1 MSSDPRRFV
10 SNEER
15 DAAPLPWVHRL
26 AHARPNIRL
35 SLRSAICISAP
46 LIVGV
51 LIHQTLDAILVG
63 IGALWAVSQDGLDD
77 WRVRGRRILG
87 VALGGGVGFALGA
100 TVIQQSNTTW
110 ALALFCGL
118 VALVAGYVESSGWP
132 TPGAY
137 LLLGSI
143 LGAGLGITGPVW
155 RPSLCLFGGGLL
167 LYVVGAIMDR
177 QGRLANQRVYLAN
190 AFSQLA
196 STVQLVGTPS
206 FYEQRATTVG
216 TLDRAQDLVG
226 GARLRSSDEEVA
238 LRECL
243 IVALRC
249 GEVISYLE
257 GKNVHVDAS
266 VPTALREVSEAL
278 DARTAVNALVT
289 IRQLPALFHSTTGLD
304 NTITSAMTLTDATR
318 LRALALRPPVAGS
331 LRYRLPLVERAR
343 FGLVLAG
350 AIVAG
355 VIVSRIL
362 DGPHGFWLPLS
373 VALIFRPDLGPIVTR
388 AVARTLGTVVGVGIA
403 AFVAWRGDTVVDLIV
418 LACLMSAITP
428 WAVRRSHFLGVL
440 TFTPLVF
447 VFLTLAGDAKHLL
460 IPRIV
465 DTAIGAAIVL
475 VLDVVLWSTAPS
487 LRPAPQLAAA
497 QQALSRYQL
506 DAPSDDPIQRNVL
519 RRNALRAVARARS
532 SFDQARREPPFLR
545 RHDPTTLDE
554 LNAVEAGIDART
566 VALFDAR

>member
-1 MSSDPRRFV
+1 MSGDQTLGV
-10 SNEER
+10 SVR
-15 DAAPLPWVHRL
+15 VTRRL

-35 SLRSAICISAP
+35 SLRAAFCISAP

-100 TVIQQSNTTW
+100 TLIEQSTTTW
-110 ALALFCGL
+110 ALALFSGV
-118 VALVAGYVESSGWP
+118 VALVAGFVEASGWP
-132 TPGAY
+132 TQGAY

-155 RPSLCLFGGGLL
+155 RPSLCLFGGALL
-167 LYVVGAIMDR
+167 LYAVAALMDR
-177 QGRLANQRVYLAN
+177 QGRLANQRVYLAV
-190 AFSQLA
+190 AFTQLA
-196 STVQLVGTPS
+196 SLVQLLGEPR
-206 FYEQRATTVG
+206 FYERRASAVRA
-216 TLDRAQDLVG
+216 LDRAQDLVG
-226 GARLRSSDEEVA
+226 GARVRSSDEEIA

-257 GKNVHVDAS
+257 GKDLHVDT
-266 VPTALREVSEAL
+266 PVSRAL
-278 DARTAVNALVT
+278 DDVAHTLDTSTAVNALAT
-289 IRQLPALFHSTTGLD
+289 IRQLPSLFHSVAGMD
-304 NTITSAMTLTDATR
+304 DAITSAIVLSDATR
-318 LRALALRPPVAGS
+318 LRALALRPPVPGS
-331 LRYRLPLVERAR
+331 LRYRLPLGERAR
-343 FGLVLAG
+343 FGVVLAV

-373 VALIFRPDLGPIVTR
+373 VAMIFRPDLGPIVPR
-388 AVARTLGTVVGVGIA
+388 AVARTLGTVVGVSIA
-403 AFVAWRGDTVVDLIV
+403 AFVAWHGHTVIDLIV
-418 LACLMSAITP
+418 LACVISAITP
-428 WAVRRSHFLGVL
+428 WAVRKSHFLGVL

-460 IPRIV
+460 VPRII

-475 VLDVVLWSTAPS
+475 ILDVMLWSTAPS
-487 LRPAPQLAAA
+487 LRPARQLVVA
-497 QQALSRYQL
+497 QQELNRYEL
-506 DAPSDDPIQRNVL
+506 DAPSDDPIRRNIL
-519 RRNALRAVARARS
+519 RRNALRAVGRARS
-532 SFDQARREPPFLR
+532 SFEQARREPPFLR
-545 RHDPTTLDE
+545 RHDPTTLAE
-554 LNAVEAGIDART
+554 LNAVESAIDART
-566 VALFDAR
+566 VALFDDD

>member
-1 MSSDPRRFV
+1 MTNNTASSASLSWRHRF
-10 SNEER
+10 E
-15 DAAPLPWVHRL
+15 
-26 AHARPNIRL
+26 HARPNIRL
-35 SLRSAICISAP
+35 SLRSAFCISAP

-51 LIHQTLDAILVG
+51 MIHQTLDAILVG

-100 TVIQQSNTTW
+100 TVVEQSSATW
-110 ALALFCGL
+110 ALALLGGL
-118 VALVAGYVESSGWP
+118 MAFVAGFVESSGWP
-132 TPGAY
+132 TQGAY

-155 RPSLCLFGGGLL
+155 RPSLCLLGGALL
-167 LYVVGAIMDR
+167 LYVVAAVMDR
-177 QGRLANQRVYLAN
+177 RGRLANQRVYLAS
-190 AFSQLA
+190 AFTELA
-196 STVQLVGTPS
+196 SLVQRLGTPQ
-206 FYEQRATTVG
+206 FFEQRARAVLA
-216 TLDRAQDLVG
+216 LDRAQDLVG
-226 GARLRSSDEEVA
+226 GARARSSEEEVA

-257 GKNVHVDAS
+257 GKGLSVDRS
-266 VPTALREVSEAL
+266 VPRALREVADELDTSTAL
-278 DARTAVNALVT
+278 EALVT
-289 IRQLPALFHSTTGLD
+289 IRQLPDLFHAATGLD
-304 NTITSAMTLTDATR
+304 DTVTSAMTLNDATR

-331 LRYRLPLVERAR
+331 LRYRLPLIERIR
-343 FGLVLAG
+343 FGVVLAV

-355 VIVSRIL
+355 VVVSRIL

-373 VALIFRPDLGPIVTR
+373 VALIFRPDLGPIVAR
-388 AVARTLGTVVGVGIA
+388 AVARTLGTIVGVGIA
-403 AFVAWRGDTVVDLIV
+403 AFVAWRGNTVVDLIV
-418 LACLMSAITP
+418 LACLMSAVAP
-428 WAVRRSHFLGVL
+428 AAVRRSHFIGVL
-440 TFTPLVF
+440 TFTPLIF

-460 IPRIV
+460 VPRII

-475 VLDVVLWSTAPS
+475 VLDVMLWSTAPS

-497 QQALSRYQL
+497 QQALDRYQL
-506 DAPSDDPIQRNVL
+506 DAPSDDPIRRNVL

-532 SFDQARREPPFLR
+532 SFDQARREPAFLR
-545 RHDPTTLDE
+545 RHDPTTLAE

-566 VALFDAR
+566 VALFDKD